1 MFERGGIF
9 SRTECMA
16 RYEIEL
22 EKYAKTINIEALT
35 MAEMVRRQVIPA
47 IMLHAGDL
55 AAAAESIRGIGVQ
68 AEAYQEDVAL
78 MSDTLRDMRAAC
90 RALEAQVEQAM
101 ALDDPYDKAR
111 AFHERVVPAMD
122 TLRGLCDTLEQNTDE
137 AAWPIPSYFDLMFRM

>member
-1 MFERGGIF
+1 
-9 SRTECMA
+9 MA

-22 EKYAKTINIEALT
+22 EKYAKTIHIEALT

-101 ALDDPYDKAR
+101 ALDDPYEKRAR
-111 AFHERVVPAMD
+111 STNASCRPWIRCADCAIRWNRTRTRRPGRF
-122 TLRGLCDTLEQNTDE
+122 
-137 AAWPIPSYFDLMFRM
+137 PSYFDLMFRM